1 MPRPLLLVLVAWLA
15 GCGGRS
21 TIGGGGPALPAPGG
35 DGQSCL
41 PIPATQ
47 VRGTYAGSW
56 QGSIR
61 CPEETA
67 VAGEVSFELVP
78 AGEPDAFAVRGKLSG
93 TVTDPA
99 FPMQL
104 ISGEIEGTMGC
115 TTLSAQLSAGVG
127 GTEGPALPLEG
138 RMTATLV
145 AGTGPAGGSV
155 HGFEDGS
162 WNVAE
167 PEFGGCPGS
176 GTWRAA
182 RVSTR

>member
-1 MPRPLLLVLVAWLA
+1 MTRATLLALCLSMI

-21 TIGGGGPALPAPGG
+21 TIGAGGPAPRGPGG
-35 DGQSCL
+35 DGQSCV

-47 VRGTYAGSW
+47 VQGTYTGSW

-61 CPEETA
+61 CAEATA

-99 FPMQL
+99 FPMQY
-104 ISGEIEGTMGC
+104 IHGEIEGTMGC
-115 TTLSAQLSAGVG
+115 TELSAELSAGVG

-145 AGTGPAGGSV
+145 AGTGPAGGSM

>member
-1 MPRPLLLVLVAWLA
+1 MTRATLLALCLSML

-21 TIGGGGPALPAPGG
+21 TIGAGGPAHRGPGG
-35 DGQSCL
+35 DGESCV
-41 PIPATQ
+41 PIPASQ
-47 VRGTYAGSW
+47 VRGTYVGSW

-99 FPMQL
+99 FPMQH
-104 ISGEIEGTMGC
+104 IHGEIEGTMGC
-115 TTLSAQLSAGVG
+115 TALSAELSAGVG

-138 RMTATLV
+138 RMTATFV
-145 AGTGPAGGSV
+145 ADIEQTGVKTA
-155 HGFEDGS
+155 GFEQGS

-167 PEFGGCPGS
+167 PEFGACPGS
-176 GTWRAA
+176 GTWWAA